1 MVNALTIVG
10 AVAVVLVVGLFLL
23 YVISLYNRIVRVQNR
38 ADNAWSD
45 IDVLLKQR
53 RDALTKL
60 VDATA
65 EVMEFEEDLLTALTE
80 AREQVQRA
88 DSPKDQAIAGEQVKQ
103 AVSQFAMREEDYPE
117 LRSAENVQRLQ
128 NEIATLEEQIAD
140 RREVYNEAATAHNV
154 LIQSFPY
161 LLFARLLGSE
171 QRELYDPPASET
183 TDVDISQLYDDGE
196 SSTADSEGTP
206 PASVDDSQE

>member
-1 MVNALTIVG
+1 MVNALTIVA
-10 AVAVVLVVGLFLL
+10 AVGVVLVVVLFIA
-23 YVISLYNRIVRVQNR
+23 YVISLYNRLIRVQNR

-65 EVMEFEEDLLTALTE
+65 EVMEFEEELLTELTD
-80 AREQVQRA
+80 AREQIERA
-88 DSPKDQAIAGEQVKQ
+88 DSPRDQAVAGERVKK
-103 AVSQFAMREEDYPE
+103 AVSEFSMREEDYPE
-117 LRSAENVQRLQ
+117 LQSAESVQNLQ
-128 NEIATLEEQIAD
+128 EEIATLEEQIAD

-161 LLFARLLGSE
+161 LIFAKLVGSE

-183 TDVDISQLYDDGE
+183 TDVDISQMYDDGE
-196 SSTADSEGTP
+196 E
-206 PASVDDSQE
+206 

>member
-1 MVNALTIVG
+1 MVNALTIVA
-10 AVAVVLVVGLFLL
+10 AVGVILVVLLFVV
-23 YVISLYNRIVRVQNR
+23 YVISLYNRLIRVQNR

-65 EVMEFEEDLLTALTE
+65 EVMDFEEELLTELTE
-80 AREQVQRA
+80 AREQVEQA
-88 DSPKDQAIAGEQVKQ
+88 DSPKDQAVAGERVKK
-103 AVSQFAMREEDYPE
+103 AVSEFSMREEDYPE
-117 LRSAENVQRLQ
+117 LRSAETVQNLQ
-128 NEIATLEEQIAD
+128 EEIATLEEQIAD

-161 LLFARLLGSE
+161 LIFANLLGSNE
-171 QRELYDPPASET
+171 RELYDPPASET
-183 TDVDISQLYDDGE
+183 TDVDISQMYDDTE
-196 SSTADSEGTP
+196 N
-206 PASVDDSQE
+206 

>member
-1 MVNALTIVG
+1 MVNALTIVA
-10 AVAVVLVVGLFLL
+10 AVGVVLVVLLFVA
-23 YVISLYNRIVRVQNR
+23 YVISLYNRLVRVQNR

-65 EVMEFEEDLLTALTE
+65 EVMDFEEELLTELTE
-80 AREQVQRA
+80 AREQVERA
-88 DSPKDQAIAGEQVKQ
+88 DSPKAQAVAGERVRK
-103 AVSQFAMREEDYPE
+103 AVSEFSMREEDYPE
-117 LRSAENVQRLQ
+117 LRSAETVQNLQ
-128 NEIATLEEQIAD
+128 EEIATLEEQIAD

-161 LLFARLLGSE
+161 LIFANLLGSNE
-171 QRELYDPPASET
+171 RELYDPPAGET
-183 TDVDISQLYDDGE
+183 TDVDISQMYDDSEGSPE
-196 SSTADSEGTP
+196 TSTADSE
-206 PASVDDSQE
+206 A

>member
-1 MVNALTIVG
+1 MVNALTIVA
-10 AVAVVLVVGLFLL
+10 AVAVVLVVVLFVA
-23 YVISLYNRIVRVQNR
+23 YVISLYNRLIRVQNR

-65 EVMEFEEDLLTALTE
+65 EFMDFEEELLTGLTE
-80 AREQVQRA
+80 AREQVERA
-88 DSPKDQAIAGEQVKQ
+88 DSPRDQAAAGERVRE
-103 AVSQFAMREEDYPE
+103 AVSEFSMREEDYPE
-117 LRSAENVQRLQ
+117 LRSAESVQNLQ
-128 NEIATLEEQIAD
+128 EEIATLEEQIAD

-161 LLFARLLGSE
+161 LAFAKLVGSE
-171 QRELYDPPASET
+171 QRELYDPPAEET
-183 TDVDISQLYDDGE
+183 TDVDISQMYDD
-196 SSTADSEGTP
+196 SE
-206 PASVDDSQE
+206 E